1 MAVLLA
7 MYQKMRLIREKNQ
20 ATYDL
25 TKYSSKLDRVT
36 KNIERVNKRYTSL
49 FAQLEQQAKMMQ
61 SNATMMFQN
70 MAGLGMNNFG
80 GSINP
85 MGFTGMN
92 GFIYSVMQ
100 KAFQSPLSIKDKDG
114 YETFS
119 SNMGDELFQKM
130 YADYMA
136 NGGQFPQA
144 FEEVDNTK
152 KVIKDELGNP
162 TYEGG
167 YNHYEVLA
175 FNQAMQAGRMQQQQA
190 QMWVQNANQQYGNN
204 VSIWLEAAKAQ
215 LEAEQDAA
223 LEPLTYQETM
233 WELEK
238 TQADNKLKRINA
250 QIESYDQLVS
260 SESEKTAPT
269 FGLR

>member
-1 MAVLLA
+1 MALLLA

-20 ATYDL
+20 ATLDL

-36 KNIERVNKRYTSL
+36 KNIERVQKRYTSL
-49 FAQLEQQAKMMQ
+49 FAQLESQAKMMQ

-70 MAGLGMNNFG
+70 MAGLGMNSVNLNNYSG
-80 GSINP
+80 I
-85 MGFTGMN
+85 N
-92 GFIYSVMQ
+92 GFVTGIMGQALVTQ
-100 KAFQSPLSIKDKDG
+100 GITFNKGKDNEQFIQLSEDDFNAMMN
-114 YETFS
+114 E
-119 SNMGDELFQKM
+119 
-130 YADYMA
+130 YMS
-136 NGGQFPQA
+136 NGGQFLRAKDPEDETKYLKDQYENGWSPEQVQA
-144 FEEVDNTK
+144 FT
-152 KVIKDELGNP
+152 
-162 TYEGG
+162 
-167 YNHYEVLA
+167 
-175 FNQAMQAGRMQQQQA
+175 QAMRMGQMQQQQA

-223 LEPLTYQETM
+223 LEPLNYQETM

-250 QIESYDQLVS
+250 QLESYDQLVS